1 VPSTL
6 LALHIAASQHL
17 LSQKKTRKAK
27 MYNQADQSNLYASAY
42 GGYGAYGPSDAG
54 ATSVNNPATA
64 NSGNAGHYDPNQG
77 YGAQSNYY
85 GQAVAAPQQRQPSVS
100 ALAPAAGSTA
110 SPSAYAYGG
119 YGYQSQNP
127 APGAAPSAGYLYG
140 NVGAA
145 PATPGG
151 QSTPTSATPARATSS
166 ATPGRTS
173 ASYDPYGAPK
183 QQQQLAAL
191 PSAAPSPYPTTTAGT
206 AATTGAAPA
215 GGAYPLSSNRP
226 PQQASQPEPQ
236 AAPGIAGGSG
246 YREPQ
251 RPFAR
256 NPPNRVVNVR
266 LVPNPERSIAR
277 NTGSPQ
283 EYLTCTNEPPLATDD
298 FVGIDNGNAN
308 PKFFRPSMLCTPGQ
322 ERLLKDS
329 HVPFG
334 TILAPLSQQLHNKEM
349 VSVVK
354 RSAAPA
360 RCHRC
365 RGYLSCHARWLE
377 MGRKWECPL
386 CEVVNDVPDEE
397 FSNVDGL
404 GRPVN
409 QPDHPELSCG
419 SVEFDVDE
427 FPEYALRS
435 EDGTALPTRP
445 LHHLFLVDISR
456 DAAQRFLPDYV
467 AAMRNGLQR
476 MAEVTPEC
484 KVSFITFASQLHF
497 YDLRHPDMPQLCV
510 PDVENPFVPLPFTS
524 LCWLEVGADLDRIE
538 KFLDRLTTAAAYA
551 DEVECVLGAAVKAA
565 TLVLAGQHGGRV
577 IMCAHR
583 YPQRGIGNITPREQH
598 KLYGTDREKELL
610 RPIEGFWTSTAS
622 AAAKQQISFDL
633 FMFSSEY
640 AELVTLSNIC
650 HVTNGRVFLFK
661 NYDPLVDNTKVT
673 ASMQQLLTEEAGYA
687 GILRVR
693 CSTGLRVQRYRG
705 HFFSQTVQDMD
716 LASVTSSSTF
726 FVEFAHE
733 SKLEKGNYT
742 HFQAALLY
750 TTRSGHRR
758 VRVHSCRLR
767 VASSL
772 TVLFRNLDM
781 EATLFGFIQ
790 DTIAEAVN
798 KGPRQAR
805 QSMTDRLIKSFSGYR
820 MYCAADSG
828 SGDYGDAKPA
838 ARDKKNT
845 LLMPPRLKLLPV
857 FLLCLMKSDALTEGT
872 VVPIDSR
879 VASIFDLVSMPMH
892 KLLIYLYPSL
902 FSLEDLATDPRI
914 GTLVEE
920 TGHCVLPHHRQ
931 LVYDSV
937 ARDGVYVLCDEQAH
951 LVYMWIGSRVPPKL
965 SQLLFNMEDASTV
978 CTANGPGEECFGERL
993 RNVLYALML
1002 REDGMRRLIVVHE
1015 GERAEDAFFKE
1026 LKEEMGT
1033 SPMGYDEYLTHIHRT
1048 ILSSSTGDF

>member
-1 VPSTL
+1 MYGQPDPSNPYGNT
-6 LALHIAASQHL
+6 
-17 LSQKKTRKAK
+17 
-27 MYNQADQSNLYASAY
+27 Y
-42 GGYGAYGPSDAG
+42 GGYAAYGSSAAG
-54 ATSVNNPATA
+54 ANPASTQATA
-64 NSGNAGHYDPNQG
+64 APAGGHYDPSQA
-77 YGAQSNYY
+77 YGASNNYY
-85 GQAVAAPQQRQPSVS
+85 GQAAAPQQSTPPQQQQLQQPSAS
-100 ALAPAAGSTA
+100 APAPAAGSAA
-110 SPSAYAYGG
+110 SPSAYGYSG
-119 YGYQSQNP
+119 YGYQSQN
-127 APGAAPSAGYLYG
+127 AAPNAGYLYG
-140 NVGAA
+140 NAGAAA
-145 PATPGG
+145 PAAAGG
-151 QSTPTSATPARATSS
+151 QSGLSSAPPARSS
-166 ATPGRTS
+166 AG
-173 ASYDPYGAPK
+173 YDPYGTSR
-183 QQQQLAAL
+183 Q
-191 PSAAPSPYPTTTAGT
+191 PSAPHPTASSPYATN
-206 AATTGAAPA
+206 AATGAVPA
-215 GGAYPLSSNRP
+215 GGAYPPPSRPAAP
-226 PQQASQPEPQ
+226 PQKQQQQP
-236 AAPGIAGGSG
+236 APANVSNSSSG

-251 RPFAR
+251 RPLAR
-256 NPPNRVVNVR
+256 NPPHRVVNVR
-266 LVPNPERSIAR
+266 LVPNPERSIVRTSGA
-277 NTGSPQ
+277 PQ

-298 FVGIDNGNAN
+298 FVGVDNGNAN
-308 PKFFRPSMLCTPGQ
+308 PKFFRPSMLCTPVQ
-322 ERLLKDS
+322 ERLIKDS

-334 TILAPLSQQLHNKEM
+334 IILAPLSQQLHSKEV

-354 RSAAPA
+354 RSTAPT

-365 RGYLSCHARWLE
+365 RGYMSCHARWLE

-386 CEVVNDVPDEE
+386 CEVVNEVPDEE
-397 FSNVDGL
+397 FSSVDGL
-404 GRPVN
+404 GRPIN

-435 EDGTALPTRP
+435 EDGNALPTRP

-467 AAMRNGLQR
+467 EAMRSGLQR
-476 MAEVTPEC
+476 MAEITPAC

-497 YDLRHPDMPQLCV
+497 YDLRHPDMPQRCV

-538 KFLDRLTTAAAYA
+538 QFLDRLTTVAAYVE
-551 DEVECVLGAAVKAA
+551 EVECVLGAAVKAA

-583 YPQRGIGNITPREQH
+583 YPQRGLGCIVPREQH

-610 RPIEGFWTSTAS
+610 RPIEGFWTTTAS
-622 AAAKQQISFDL
+622 EAAKQQISFDL

-640 AELVTLSNIC
+640 TELVTLSSVC
-650 HVTNGRVFLFK
+650 HVTNGRVFYFK
-661 NYDPLVDNTKVT
+661 SYDPLVDNTKVT

-705 HFFSQTVQDMD
+705 HFLAQTVQDMD
-716 LASVTSSSTF
+716 LASITSSSTF

-733 SKLEKGNYT
+733 GNLEKGNYT

-758 VRVHSCRLR
+758 VRVHSCRMR

-805 QSMTDRLIKSFSGYR
+805 QSMTDRLIKSFSSYR
-820 MYCAADSG
+820 LYCAADGGNS
-828 SGDYGDAKPA
+828 DYGDAKPA

-872 VVPIDSR
+872 VVPVDNR
-879 VASIFDLVSMPMH
+879 VASVFDLVSMPMH
-892 KLLIYLYPSL
+892 KLLSYLYPSL
-902 FSLEDLATDPRI
+902 FSLEDLETDPRI

-931 LVYDSV
+931 LVFDSV
-937 ARDGVYVLCDEQAH
+937 ARDGAYVLCDEQAH
-951 LVYMWIGSRVPPKL
+951 LVYMWIGSQVSPKL
-965 SQLLFNMEDASTV
+965 SQLLFSTDDATTV
-978 CTANGPGEECFGERL
+978 CTASGPGEECFGERL

-1048 ILSSSTGDF
+1048 ILSSSMGGF

>member
-1 VPSTL
+1 
-6 LALHIAASQHL
+6 
-17 LSQKKTRKAK
+17 
-27 MYNQADQSNLYASAY
+27 MYNQPDPSNPYAGAY
-42 GGYGAYGPSDAG
+42 GGYAAYGSSVAG
-54 ATSVNNPATA
+54 ANSTPIQANAPSTNNSTL
-64 NSGNAGHYDPNQG
+64 SGGAGGHYDPHQG
-77 YGAQSNYY
+77 YGAQGSYY
-85 GQAVAAPQQRQPSVS
+85 GQAVALQQPSPIQQQQQQPSSS
-100 ALAPAAGSTA
+100 APGPAAGSTA
-110 SPSAYAYGG
+110 SPSAYGYGG
-119 YGYQSQNP
+119 YGYQGQNTT
-127 APGAAPSAGYLYG
+127 ASAASNAGYLYG
-140 NVGAA
+140 KDRAAVAGGGQPGQSSVAPGRA
-145 PATPGG
+145 PA
-151 QSTPTSATPARATSS
+151 SNSAS
-166 ATPGRTS
+166 AARTS
-173 ASYDPYGAPK
+173 AGYDPYGTTRQASAP
-183 QQQQLAAL
+183 QPTAL
-191 PSAAPSPYPTTTAGT
+191 SPYSTSAGT
-206 AATTGAAPA
+206 GPAPE
-215 GGAYPLSSNRP
+215 GGAYPQPNRTAVP
-226 PQQASQPEPQ
+226 AQQQQQQP
-236 AAPGIAGGSG
+236 APGNVNSNSSG
-246 YREPQ
+246 RDIQ
-251 RPFAR
+251 RPLAR

-266 LVPNPERSIAR
+266 LVPNPERSIVR

-298 FVGIDNGNAN
+298 FIGVDNGNSN
-308 PKFFRPSMLCTPGQ
+308 TKFFRPSMLCTPAQ

-334 TILAPLSQQLHNKEM
+334 AILAPLSQQLYNKEM

-354 RSAAPA
+354 RSSAPT

-386 CEVVNDVPDEE
+386 CEVVNAVPDEE

-404 GRPVN
+404 GRPVS
-409 QPDHPELSCG
+409 QPDHPELGCG

-427 FPEYALRS
+427 FPEYALRG
-435 EDGTALPTRP
+435 EDGNVLPARP

-456 DAAQRFLPDYV
+456 DAANRFLPDYV
-467 AAMRNGLQR
+467 EAMRSGLQR

-538 KFLDRLTTAAAYA
+538 KFLDRLTTVAAYA

-577 IMCAHR
+577 IICAHR
-583 YPQRGIGNITPREQH
+583 YPQRGIGSIVPREQH
-598 KLYGTDREKELL
+598 KLYGSDREKELL
-610 RPIEGFWTSTAS
+610 RPIEGFWTTTAS

-661 NYDPLVDNTKVT
+661 SYDSLVDNTKVA
-673 ASMQQLLTEEAGYA
+673 ASMRQLLTEEAGYA

-693 CSTGLRVQRYRG
+693 CSTGLHVQRYRG

-716 LASVTSSSTF
+716 LASVTSGSTF

-772 TVLFRNLDM
+772 TVLFRNLDV

-805 QSMTDRLIKSFSGYR
+805 QSMTDRLIKSFSCYR
-820 MYCAADSG
+820 LYCAADG
-828 SGDYGDAKPA
+828 GNGDYGDTKPL

-872 VVPIDSR
+872 VVPIDHR
-879 VASIFDLVSMPMH
+879 VASIFALVTMPMH
-892 KLLIYLYPSL
+892 KLLTYLYPSL

-920 TGHCVLPHHRQ
+920 TGHCVLPQHRQ
-931 LVYDSV
+931 LVFDNV
-937 ARDGVYVLCDEQAH
+937 ARDGVYVLCDEQTH
-951 LVYMWIGSRVPPKL
+951 LVYMWIGSQVPPKL
-965 SQLLFNMEDASTV
+965 SQLLFNTDDASTV
-978 CTANGPGEECFGERL
+978 CTANNPGEECFGERL

-1002 REDGMRRLIVVHE
+1002 REDGMRRLIVLHE

-1026 LKEEMGT
+1026 LKEEVGT

-1048 ILSSSTGDF
+1048 ILSSSMGGM

>member
-1 VPSTL
+1 
-6 LALHIAASQHL
+6 
-17 LSQKKTRKAK
+17 
-27 MYNQADQSNLYASAY
+27 MYNNPADQSNPYANTY
-42 GGYGAYGPSDAG
+42 GGYGAYGSSIAG
-54 ATSVNNPATA
+54 ANPAAASAPARAALVNSTTP
-64 NSGNAGHYDPNQG
+64 NSGGSGAGDRYDASQG
-77 YGAQSNYY
+77 YGAQTNYY
-85 GQAVAAPQQRQPSVS
+85 GQASTALPQERQQQQPRPSAATPAS
-100 ALAPAAGSTA
+100 AASATA
-110 SPSAYAYGG
+110 SPSAYGYGG
-119 YGYQSQNP
+119 YGYQSQAG
-127 APGAAPSAGYLYG
+127 APNAGYLYG
-140 NVGAA
+140 SAGPTASA
-145 PATPGG
+145 PATPAATGAAGTPSGPSSVAPGG
-151 QSTPTSATPARATSS
+151 SS
-166 ATPGRTS
+166 ASNPASPPRMS
-173 ASYDPYGAPK
+173 AGYDPYGAAR
-183 QQQQLAAL
+183 QQPQPQ
-191 PSAAPSPYPTTTAGT
+191 PAAPPPTASSPYSTNAVPSG
-206 AATTGAAPA
+206 GVYSPSSRSPA
-215 GGAYPLSSNRP
+215 SGQSPQQPRP
-226 PQQASQPEPQ
+226 PQQQSAPAS
-236 AAPGIAGGSG
+236 PGNNNC
-246 YREPQ
+246 REPQ
-251 RPFAR
+251 RPLAR

-266 LVPNPERSIAR
+266 LVPNPERSIVR
-277 NTGSPQ
+277 NSGPPQ
-283 EYLTCTNEPPLATDD
+283 EYLTCNNEPPLATDD
-298 FVGIDNGNAN
+298 FIGVDNGNAN

-322 ERLLKDS
+322 ERLVKDS

-334 TILAPLSQQLHNKEM
+334 AVLAPMGQELHNREV

-354 RSAAPA
+354 RSTAPA

-386 CEVVNDVPDEE
+386 CEVVNDVPEEE
-397 FSNVDGL
+397 FSNVDSL
-404 GRPVN
+404 GRPLN

-435 EDGTALPTRP
+435 EDGNALPTRP

-456 DAAQRFLPDYV
+456 DAAQRFLPDYI

-476 MAEVTPEC
+476 MAEITPEC

-497 YDLRHPDMPQLCV
+497 YDLRQPDMPQLCV
-510 PDVENPFVPLPFTS
+510 PDVVNPFVPLPFTS

-538 KFLDRLTTAAAYA
+538 KFLDRLSTVAAYA
-551 DEVECVLGAAVKAA
+551 EEVDCALGAAVRAA

-577 IMCAHR
+577 IICAHR
-583 YPQRGIGNITPREQH
+583 YPQRGVGSITAREQH
-598 KLYGTDREKELL
+598 KLYGSEQEKELL
-610 RPIEGFWTSTAS
+610 RPIDGFWTTTAS

-640 AELVTLSNIC
+640 TELVTVSNIC

-716 LASVTSSSTF
+716 LATITSNSTF

-750 TTRSGHRR
+750 TTRAGHRR

-772 TVLFRNLDM
+772 TVLFRNLDV

-805 QSMTDRLIKSFSGYR
+805 QGMTDRLIKSFSSYR
-820 MYCAADSG
+820 LYCAADSG
-828 SGDYGDAKPA
+828 SGDYGDVKPA

-872 VVPIDSR
+872 LVPIDSR
-879 VASIFDLVSMPMH
+879 VASIFDLVTMPMH
-892 KLLIYLYPSL
+892 KLLSYLYPSL

-914 GTLVEE
+914 GTLIEE
-920 TGHCVLPHHRQ
+920 TGRFVLPHHRQ
-931 LVYDSV
+931 LVFDSV
-937 ARDGVYVLCDEQAH
+937 ACDGVYVLCDEQAH
-951 LVYMWIGSRVPPKL
+951 LVYMWIGSKVPPKL
-965 SQLLFNMEDASTV
+965 SQLLFNTDDAATV
-978 CTANGPGEECFGERL
+978 CTANGPDENCFGERL
-993 RNVLYALML
+993 RNVLCALML
-1002 REDGMRRLIVVHE
+1002 REDGMRRLIVLHE

-1026 LKEEMGT
+1026 LKEEMST

-1048 ILSSSTGDF
+1048 ILSSSMGGF